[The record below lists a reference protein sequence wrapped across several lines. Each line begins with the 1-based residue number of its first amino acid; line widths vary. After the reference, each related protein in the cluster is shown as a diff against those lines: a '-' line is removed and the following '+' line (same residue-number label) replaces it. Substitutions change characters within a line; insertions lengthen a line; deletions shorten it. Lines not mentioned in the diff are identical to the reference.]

1 MILKEEIEK
10 IASVKAQELNGSIV
24 DVTVSSANDIII
36 YFDKNGGVNV
46 DECVSISRYIN
57 DNFDRDIEDYAL
69 TVCSPGL
76 TNPFKI
82 KAQYE
87 INKGKE
93 VVVKKSDGRKVS
105 GTIVS
110 SENQLTLAVK
120 KKEKGGSRNKY
131 VFNDLTIPFNEIKET
146 RLKIKF
152 K

>member
-24 DVTVSSANDIII
+24 DVTISSGNDIVV
-36 YFDKNGGVNV
+36 YFDKIGGVQIE
-46 DECVSISRYIN
+46 ECVSISKSIN
-57 DNFDRDIEDYAL
+57 DYFDRDIEDYAL

-82 KAQYE
+82 KEQYE
-87 INKGKE
+87 INKGRE
-93 VVVKKSDGRKVS
+93 VIVKKSDGKKVS

-110 SENQLTLAVK
+110 SGNQLTLAVK
-120 KKEKGGSRNKY
+120 KKEKGFRNKY
-131 VFNDLTIPFNEIKET
+131 VFNDLIIPFDEIKET

>member
-24 DVTVSSANDIII
+24 DVTISSGKDIVV
-36 YFDKNGGVNV
+36 YFDKIGGVQIE
-46 DECVSISRYIN
+46 ECVSISKSIN
-57 DNFDRDIEDYAL
+57 DYFDRDIEDYAL

-82 KAQYE
+82 KEQYE
-87 INKGKE
+87 INKGRE
-93 VVVKKSDGRKVS
+93 VIVKKSDGKKVS

-110 SENQLTLAVK
+110 SDNQLKIAVK
-120 KKEKGGSRNKY
+120 KKEKGFRNKY
-131 VFNDLTIPFNEIKET
+131 VIKDLIIPFDEIKET

>member
-10 IASVKAQELNGSIV
+10 IASVKAHELNGCIV
-24 DVTVSSANDIII
+24 DVTIGTGNDIVV
-36 YFDKNGGVNV
+36 YFDKIGGVQIK
-46 DECVSISRYIN
+46 ECVTISKSIN
-57 DNFDRDIEDYAL
+57 DYFDRDIEDYAL

-87 INKGKE
+87 INKGRE
-93 VVVKKSDGRKVS
+93 VIVKKSDGKKVS

-110 SENQLTLAVK
+110 SDNQLTLAVK
-120 KKEKGGSRNKY
+120 KKEKGSRNKY
-131 VFNDLTIPFNEIKET
+131 VFNDLMIPFNEIKET

>member
-10 IASVKAQELNGSIV
+10 IAGVKAQELNGSIV
-24 DVTVSSANDIII
+24 DVTISSGNDIVV
-36 YFDKNGGVNV
+36 YFDKIGGVQIE
-46 DECVSISRYIN
+46 ECVSISKSIN
-57 DNFDRDIEDYAL
+57 DYFDRDIEDYAL

-82 KAQYE
+82 KEQYE
-87 INKGKE
+87 INKGRE
-93 VVVKKSDGRKVS
+93 VIVKKSDGKKIS

-110 SENQLTLAVK
+110 SDNQLTLAVK
-120 KKEKGGSRNKY
+120 KKEKGFRNKY
-131 VFNDLTIPFNEIKET
+131 VFNDLIIPFDEIKET

>member
-10 IASVKAQELNGSIV
+10 IASIKAQELNGCIV
-24 DVTVSSANDIII
+24 DVTISSANDIVV
-36 YFDKNGGVNV
+36 YFDKIGGVQIK
-46 DECVSISRYIN
+46 ECVTISKSIN
-57 DNFDRDIEDYAL
+57 DYFDRDIEDYVL

-82 KAQYE
+82 KEQYE
-87 INKGKE
+87 INKGRE
-93 VVVKKSDGRKVS
+93 VVVKKSDGKKVS

-110 SENQLTLAVK
+110 SDNQLTLAVK
-120 KKEKGGSRNKY
+120 KKEKGSRKKY
-131 VFNDLTIPFNEIKET
+131 VFNDLMIPFDEIKET

>member
-24 DVTVSSANDIII
+24 DITISSGNDIVV
-36 YFDKNGGVNV
+36 YFDKIGGVQIE
-46 DECVSISRYIN
+46 ECVSISKSIN
-57 DNFDRDIEDYAL
+57 DYFDRDIEDYAL

-82 KAQYE
+82 KEQYE
-87 INKGKE
+87 INKGRE
-93 VVVKKSDGRKVS
+93 VIVKKSDGKKIS

-110 SENQLTLAVK
+110 SDNQLTLAVK
-120 KKEKGGSRNKY
+120 KKEKGFRNKY
-131 VFNDLTIPFNEIKET
+131 VFNDLTIPFDEIKET

>member
-10 IASVKAQELNGSIV
+10 IASVKAKELNGCIV
-24 DVTVSSANDIII
+24 DVTISSGNDIVV
-36 YFDKNGGVNV
+36 YFDKIGGVQI
-46 DECVSISRYIN
+46 DECVSINKSIN
-57 DNFDRDIEDYAL
+57 DYFDRNIEDYAL

-87 INKGKE
+87 INKGRE
-93 VVVKKSDGRKVS
+93 VIVKKSNGKKVS
-105 GTIVS
+105 GTIVG
-110 SENQLTLAVK
+110 SEDQLTLAVK
-120 KKEKGGSRNKY
+120 KKEKGSRNKY
-131 VFNDLTIPFNEIKET
+131 VFNDLIIPYNEIKET

>member
-1 MILKEEIEK
+1 MINKEK
-10 IASVKAQELNGSIV
+10 IKKIACTKAHDLNGYIV
-24 DVTVSSANDIII
+24 DVSVSSANEIIV

-76 TNPFKI
+76 TSPFKI
-82 KAQYE
+82 KEQYQ
-87 INKGKE
+87 INQGRE
-93 VVVKKSDGRKVS
+93 VVVKKNDGKKVS
-105 GTIVS
+105 GILKNY
-110 SENQLTLAVK
+110 ENQLTLAVK
-120 KKEKGGSRNKY
+120 KKEKGSKSKY
-131 VFNDLTIPFNEIKET
+131 INSDIEIPFDEIKET

>member
-1 MILKEEIEK
+1 MILKKEIEK

-24 DVTVSSANDIII
+24 DVTISSGNDIIV
-36 YFDKNGGVNV
+36 YFDKIGGVQIE
-46 DECVSISRYIN
+46 ECVSISKSIN
-57 DNFDRDIEDYAL
+57 DYFDRDIEDYAL

-82 KAQYE
+82 KEQYE
-87 INKGKE
+87 INKGRE
-93 VVVKKSDGRKVS
+93 VIVKKSDGKKVS

-110 SENQLTLAVK
+110 SDNQLTLAVK
-120 KKEKGGSRNKY
+120 KKEKGFRNKY
-131 VFNDLTIPFNEIKET
+131 VFNDLIIPFDEIKET

>member
-24 DVTVSSANDIII
+24 DITISSGNDIVV
-36 YFDKNGGVNV
+36 YFDKIGGVQIE
-46 DECVSISRYIN
+46 ECVSISKSIN
-57 DNFDRDIEDYAL
+57 DYFDRDIEDYAL

-82 KAQYE
+82 KEQYE
-87 INKGKE
+87 INKGRE
-93 VVVKKSDGRKVS
+93 VIVKKSDGKKVS

-110 SENQLTLAVK
+110 SDNQLTLAVK
-120 KKEKGGSRNKY
+120 KKEKGFRNKY
-131 VFNDLTIPFNEIKET
+131 VFNDLIIPFDEIKET

>member
-1 MILKEEIEK
+1 MILKKEIEK

-24 DVTVSSANDIII
+24 DVTISSGNDIIV
-36 YFDKNGGVNV
+36 YFDKIGGVQIE
-46 DECVSISRYIN
+46 ECVSISKSIN
-57 DNFDRDIEDYAL
+57 DYFDRDIEDYAL

-82 KAQYE
+82 KEQYE
-87 INKGKE
+87 INKGRE
-93 VVVKKSDGRKVS
+93 VIVKKSDGKKVS

-110 SENQLTLAVK
+110 SDNQLTLAVK
-120 KKEKGGSRNKY
+120 KKEKGFRNKY
-131 VFNDLTIPFNEIKET
+131 VVNDLIIPFDEIKET

>member
-24 DVTVSSANDIII
+24 DVTISSGNDIVV
-36 YFDKNGGVNV
+36 YFDKIGGVQIK
-46 DECVSISRYIN
+46 ECVTISKSIN
-57 DNFDRDIEDYAL
+57 DYFDRDIEDYAL

-82 KAQYE
+82 KEQYE
-87 INKGKE
+87 INKGRE
-93 VVVKKSDGRKVS
+93 VIVKKSDGKKIS

-110 SENQLTLAVK
+110 SDNQLTLAVK
-120 KKEKGGSRNKY
+120 KKEKGSRNKY
-131 VFNDLTIPFNEIKET
+131 VFNDLMIPFNEIKET

>member
-10 IASVKAQELNGSIV
+10 IANVKAQELNGCIV
-24 DVTVSSANDIII
+24 DVTISSGNDIVV
-36 YFDKNGGVNV
+36 YFDKIGGVQI
-46 DECVSISRYIN
+46 DECVSINKSIN
-57 DNFDRDIEDYAL
+57 DYFDRNIEDYAL

-87 INKGKE
+87 INKGRE
-93 VVVKKSDGRKVS
+93 VIVKKSNGKKVS
-105 GTIVS
+105 GTIVG
-110 SENQLTLAVK
+110 SEDQLTLAVK
-120 KKEKGGSRNKY
+120 KKEKGSRNKY
-131 VFNDLTIPFNEIKET
+131 VFNDLIIPYNEIKET

>member
-1 MILKEEIEK
+1 MILKKEIEK

-24 DVTVSSANDIII
+24 DVTISPGNDIIV
-36 YFDKNGGVNV
+36 YFDKIGGVQIE
-46 DECVSISRYIN
+46 ECVSISKSIN
-57 DNFDRDIEDYAL
+57 DYFDRDIEDYAL

-82 KAQYE
+82 KEQYE
-87 INKGKE
+87 INKGRE
-93 VVVKKSDGRKVS
+93 VIVKKSDGKKVS

-110 SENQLTLAVK
+110 SDNQLTLAVK
-120 KKEKGGSRNKY
+120 KKEKGSRNKY
-131 VFNDLTIPFNEIKET
+131 VFNDLMIPFNEIKET

>member
-24 DVTVSSANDIII
+24 DVTISSGNDIVV
-36 YFDKNGGVNV
+36 YFDKIGGVQIE
-46 DECVSISRYIN
+46 ECVSISKSIN
-57 DNFDRDIEDYAL
+57 DYFDRDIEDYAL

-82 KAQYE
+82 KEQYE
-87 INKGKE
+87 INKGRE
-93 VVVKKSDGRKVS
+93 VVVKKSDGKKVS

-110 SENQLTLAVK
+110 SDNQLTLAVK
-120 KKEKGGSRNKY
+120 KKEKGFRNKY
-131 VFNDLTIPFNEIKET
+131 VYNDLIIPFDEIKET

>member
-24 DVTVSSANDIII
+24 DVTISSGNDIVV
-36 YFDKNGGVNV
+36 YFDKIGGVQIE
-46 DECVSISRYIN
+46 ECVSISKSIN
-57 DNFDRDIEDYAL
+57 DYFDRDIEDYAL

-82 KAQYE
+82 KEQYE
-87 INKGKE
+87 INKGRE
-93 VVVKKSDGRKVS
+93 VIVKKSDGKKVS
-105 GTIVS
+105 GIIVS
-110 SENQLTLAVK
+110 SDNQLTLAVK
-120 KKEKGGSRNKY
+120 KKEKGSRNKY
-131 VFNDLTIPFNEIKET
+131 VFNDLMIPFNEIKET